1 MKRCLSF
8 SRIVALLFPAFI
20 AGPIAARAQA
30 VDPLAHVDP
39 FIGTGGHGHTFPGAT
54 LPFGMVQLSPDTR
67 LEGWDGCSGYHYDDD
82 RIFGFSHTHLSGTGV
97 GDLCDILFYP
107 FTGEIKWE
115 NGWRGEPGAP
125 SRDTRPAELGYGS
138 HFRKETESASPGY
151 YAVTLD
157 QSGTRVELTATLR
170 AGMHRYTFSA
180 SDSARVLIDLTHRD
194 KLLASELR
202 VVSSREIEGMRRSSS
217 WARDQA
223 VYFVAQFSEPFTAS
237 LALGDSVPAYP
248 NVVGRDIPEAKR
260 MKAGG
265 PVKAALAFA
274 PGARLTVK
282 VGISS
287 VSSENARRNLETEIP
302 GWDFDAVQ
310 AAARETWRQ
319 ALARVEIEGGTPA
332 EQTIFYTALYHTLLQ
347 PNTYSDVDGRDR
359 IAGDRVLHA
368 DGYTRYTTFSLW
380 DTFRAAH
387 PLYTIIEPAR
397 TVDFIRSML
406 GHFEETGRLPVWE
419 LWGNETDCMIGYHAA
434 SVITDAYA
442 KGIRGFDAELAL
454 TAMRASAERD
464 TPGLNAYRKF
474 GYIPSDVESE
484 SVSKTLEYAYDDWCI
499 SEFAYLLD
507 HPEGHS
513 DIDSSSETRPH
524 QAVIAAYRLRA
535 KSWMN
540 LLDPVTG
547 FMRPKSEARF
557 KPLFQPT
564 DVDFNF
570 TEANSWQYSFF
581 VPHDVEHLAAQLGG
595 DEPLRA
601 RLDSLFAA
609 SSQTTGR
616 TQADITGLIGQYA
629 HGNEPSHHI
638 AYLYSVAGQPW
649 RTQERVREIM
659 STMYAARPDGLA
671 GNEDC
676 GQMSAWYVLSALGFY
691 SVLPGDSRYV
701 IGSPLFQKAT
711 IHQEN
716 GKEFVV
722 QCAGAGP
729 FIKAAGDG
737 AEPYQS
743 RYLPHALVTEGF
755 RLNLELGETADPGW
769 SLGPLSGGLHSAKT
783 LSEPYLAAP
792 YVAGGD
798 SPFRDSTRVVLAYP
812 ASAEPSGE
820 ASTSRANPATIVRAR
835 RIHYTLD
842 GTTPSV
848 DSPVY
853 TSPIPLSATTTIRFV
868 ATFDL
873 PRRSGEPGIGSY
885 SAPTAP
891 GSESAYSSP
900 VQESTFHRWSGN
912 RRLLSGTEASP
923 QYPGDS
929 REALVD
935 GVRGGPDFRLG
946 AWQGFEGKDM
956 EAVIDLGETT
966 EIHRLALGCLQDQN
980 SWIFMPAR
988 VSFELSLDGTNFT
1001 PAGTATSGVD
1011 PHADGGILRECEVRV
1026 KDSLARYVRVR
1037 AESLRSCPAWH
1048 KGAGNPCW
1056 IFIDEVTA
1064 E

>member
-1 MKRCLSF
+1 MKRSLSR
-8 SRIVALLFPAFI
+8 SRVVLL
-20 AGPIAARAQA
+20 PIAAFLLCTRATQA
-30 VDPLAHVDP
+30 KVVDPLTHVDP
-39 FIGTGGHGHTFPGAT
+39 FIGTGGHGHTFPGAS

-97 GDLCDILFYP
+97 ADLCDILFYP

-125 SRDTRPAELGYGS
+125 PRDSRPLELGYGS
-138 HFRKETESASPGY
+138 LFRKETEVASPGY

-194 KLLASELR
+194 KLLASELH

-223 VYFVAQFSEPFTAS
+223 VYFVAQFSEPFGSIILPSAPDVS
-237 LALGDSVPAYP
+237 RKSGAQAP
-248 NVVGRDIPEAKR
+248 IE
-260 MKAGG
+260 
-265 PVKAALAFA
+265 AALAFA
-274 PGARLTVK
+274 PGVTLIVK

-287 VSSENARRNLETEIP
+287 VSTENARRNLETEIP
-302 GWDFDAVQ
+302 AWDFDAVR

-319 ALARVEIEGGTPA
+319 ALSRVEIEGGTPA

-347 PNTYSDVDGRDR
+347 PNTYSDVDGRYR
-359 IAGDRVLHA
+359 IAGDRVLRA

-387 PLYTIIEPAR
+387 PLYTILEPTR

-454 TAMRASAERD
+454 TAMQASAERD

-499 SEFAYLLD
+499 GEFAYLLD
-507 HPEGHS
+507 HPEGHG
-513 DIDSSSETRPH
+513 DDERTIRPSEADPH
-524 QAVIAAYRLRA
+524 RTITADFQRRA

-540 LLDPVTG
+540 LLDPATG
-547 FMRPKSEARF
+547 FMRPKTDARF

-581 VPHDVEHLAAQLGG
+581 VPHDTSHLAATLGG
-595 DEPLRA
+595 DSTFCA
-601 RLDSLFAA
+601 RLDSLFTA
-609 SSQTTGR
+609 STQTTGR

-638 AYLYSVAGQPW
+638 AYLYSIAGQPW
-649 RTQERVREIM
+649 KTQARVREIM
-659 STMYAARPDGLA
+659 NTMYAARPNGLA

-691 SVLPGDSRYV
+691 SVLPGDPRYV
-701 IGSPLFQKAT
+701 IGSPLFRKAT

-716 GKEFVV
+716 GADFVIGTEGEGDYL
-722 QCAGAGP
+722 QRGA
-729 FIKAAGDG
+729 IDDG
-737 AEPYQS
+737 TDEHT
-743 RYLPHALVTEGF
+743 RIGHALITHGDELTF
-755 RLNLELGETADPGW
+755 RVGPNADFDWARWPSFDNAYSSAGT
-769 SLGPLSGGLHSAKT
+769 SGL
-783 LSEPYLAAP
+783 YLATP
-792 YVAGGD
+792 YVAAGE
-798 SPFRDSTRVVLAYP
+798 SPFRDSTEVVLADP
-812 ASAEPSGE
+812 EADARAKRTSLEHSPTRLGE
-820 ASTSRANPATIVRAR
+820 IPLVR

-842 GTTPSV
+842 GTPPTP
-848 DSPVY
+848 
-853 TSPIPLSATTTIRFV
+853 TSPLYQAPIRLSATTTMSFV
-868 ATFDL
+868 TTLDSLDTDSTRTWRRHAATGTREL
-873 PRRSGEPGIGSY
+873 PSY
-885 SAPTAP
+885 W
-891 GSESAYSSP
+891 SSF
-900 VQESTFHRWSGN
+900 VQQSTFHRFYGN

-923 QYPGDS
+923 QYPGGS

-966 EIHRLALGCLQDQN
+966 EIHRVALGCLQDQN

-1056 IFIDEVTA
+1056 IFVDEVTA